1 MPRSKNVRG
10 DRAFD
15 EVGLNQPDEERLHL
29 GTTPNYLSLNFR
41 SRGSESSSAFSLQ
54 FVINPYAS
62 GCTTNPETSFG

>member
-41 SRGSESSSAFSLQ
+41 ARGSESSIAFPWPS
-54 FVINPYAS
+54 
-62 GCTTNPETSFG
+62 CD